1 MHGLIRAMKAAVVAR
16 PWALTWLAAA
26 HAATRGCAVF
36 RRADRYVVKKGR
48 REIHLALGHGVY
60 VFETAG
66 RFDRCFGAV
75 RPERIGD
82 AEVADFSTPKVHHV
96 PWLGVDLLY
105 NSLGEEE
112 ADVEAYLR
120 RLTPRSGDVVLDIG
134 AYCGATACAFCRAV
148 GREGRVIAV
157 EADPLNHRAL
167 AANVERLGLAN
178 IEPVHAAVWSSS
190 GMLRFTAEG
199 ALGSAAASVGPREA
213 GTVEVAALTL
223 DDLCERLDL
232 RRVDHVKMDIEGA
245 EYAVLASSR
254 GFFERFRP
262 KVVMELHRNPA
273 GVIDFAAVKRFFEDL
288 DYVVERDIDALVACR
303 PQAS

>member
-1 MHGLIRAMKAAVVAR
+1 MHGLIKSLKAAVVAR

-26 HAATRGCAVF
+26 HAATRGCAVS

-60 VFETAG
+60 VFETAS

-75 RPERIGD
+75 QPERIGD
-82 AEVADFSTPKVHHV
+82 VEVADFSTPKVHHV

-105 NSLGEEE
+105 SSLGEEE
-112 ADVEAYLR
+112 ADIEAYLR
-120 RLTPRSGDVVLDIG
+120 RLAPRAGDVVLDIG
-134 AYCGATACAFCRAV
+134 AYCGATACAFSRAV
-148 GREGRVIAV
+148 GPGGRVIAV

-167 AANVERLGLAN
+167 AANLERLGLVN
-178 IEPVHAAVWSSS
+178 VEPVHAAVWSAS
-190 GMLRFTAEG
+190 GTLRFAAEG

-223 DDLCERLDL
+223 GDLCERLGL
-232 RRVDHVKMDIEGA
+232 SRVDHVKMDIEGA
-245 EYAVLASSR
+245 EYEVLPASR

-262 KVVMELHRNPA
+262 KVVLEVHKTPA
-273 GVIDFAAVKRFFEDL
+273 GLVDFAAVRRLFEGL
-288 DYVVERDIDALVACR
+288 GYTCERDIDNLVSCR
-303 PQAS
+303 PG